1 MGWRE
6 DVTFG
11 NLTVTGSF
19 NAEPSQFGGSL
30 YGKPKVYFVSRNVTR
45 SGDGTSWGQAFKTI
59 GEAIAKVN
67 QDYTMGYMPD
77 NGRNR
82 LIVIGEGWYSEV
94 ALTLTASDCT
104 VISNASGNPTYGT
117 VLYGSATDA
126 GWDIGCAGP
135 AIKVTGD
142 NNTLAGFGVF
152 CYNVLYAA
160 IQNGEAI
167 PPVSGAAF
175 GNKFINMSAVRDV
188 ADGEL
193 GGLLDYGS
201 DGTEIINFFGST
213 SCKDW
218 GIKSM
223 TDGVANPVNTK
234 VIGGQ
239 MVGCPTGVWIQSG
252 WNALVKDVVFQDD
265 ISDRPDVCDYPV
277 IVTGGAMVTGCVSA
291 LAKASIVTGTGTIV
305 DVNNWGSD
313 SST

>member
-19 NAEPSQFGGSL
+19 NANPSLFGGSL

-67 QDYTMGYMPD
+67 QDYTLRYMPD

-94 ALTLTASDCT
+94 ALELTANDCT
-104 VISNASGNPTYGT
+104 IISNASGNLSYGT
-117 VLYGSATDA
+117 VLYGSLTAG

-135 AIKVTGD
+135 ALKVTGD
-142 NNTLAGFGVF
+142 NCTVAGFGVF
-152 CYNVLYAA
+152 CYNVLYPA
-160 IQNGEAI
+160 IQNGELA
-167 PPVSGAAF
+167 GAAF

-188 ADGEL
+188 PDGQL
-193 GGLLDYGS
+193 GGLMDYGL
-201 DGTEIINFFGST
+201 DGTEIINFFAST

-218 GIKSM
+218 GIKSLS
-223 TDGVANPVNTK
+223 DGVINPVNTK

-239 MVGCPTGVWIQSG
+239 MVGCPIGVYIHAG
-252 WNALVKDVVFQDD
+252 HNALVKGVDFMDD
-265 ISDRPDVCDYPV
+265 TSDRPDVCDYPV
-277 IVTGGAMVTGCVSA
+277 IVEGSATVTGCSSA
-291 LAKASIVTGTGTIV
+291 LAKAAIVTGDGVIV
-305 DVNNWGSD
+305 DRNNWGSD